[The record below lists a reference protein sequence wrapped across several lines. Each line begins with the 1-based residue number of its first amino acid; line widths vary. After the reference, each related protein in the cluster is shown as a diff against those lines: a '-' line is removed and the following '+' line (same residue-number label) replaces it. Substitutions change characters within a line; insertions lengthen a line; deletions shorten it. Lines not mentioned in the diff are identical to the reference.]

1 MNLQQPTGE
10 DAHRSGLLI
19 VPLQGL
25 HRSPETARNT
35 ERRWDDAYTS
45 SLDSEYSG
53 VGGRM

>member
-10 DAHRSGLLI
+10 DAHLSGLLI

-35 ERRWDDAYTS
+35 ERRRDDAFTP
-45 SLDSEYSG
+45 SLDGKHGSASD
-53 VGGRM
+53 RM

>member
-35 ERRWDDAYTS
+35 ERRRDDAYTS